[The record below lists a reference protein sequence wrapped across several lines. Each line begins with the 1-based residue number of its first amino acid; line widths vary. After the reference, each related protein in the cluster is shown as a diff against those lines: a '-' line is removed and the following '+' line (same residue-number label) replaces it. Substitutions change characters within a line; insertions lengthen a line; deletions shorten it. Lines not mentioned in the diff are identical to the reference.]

1 MFKALHGGQNG
12 WEASERQC
20 GAGGGCSYKT
30 LWVVLRTLD
39 FILSWMMLSVSNG
52 GASRYELLFQSTFLT
67 GFAQV
72 TGDQGQ
78 KEILLTELEC

>member
-39 FILSWMMLSVSNG
+39 FIFSWID
-52 GASRYELLFQSTFLT
+52 AECFKWWRFQIRTTFSKHFPDWVCPGYRRPRPERDT
-67 GFAQV
+67 S
-72 TGDQGQ
+72 D
-78 KEILLTELEC
+78 